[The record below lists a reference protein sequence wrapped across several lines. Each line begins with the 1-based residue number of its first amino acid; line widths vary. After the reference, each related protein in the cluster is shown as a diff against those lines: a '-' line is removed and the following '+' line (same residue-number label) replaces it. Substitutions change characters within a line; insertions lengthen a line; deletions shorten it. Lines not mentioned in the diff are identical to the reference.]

1 MVGLIK
7 TISIKILHH
16 REPGKMNKLRFILF
30 LILWFCLLSHPSWAK
45 KVYVTDTLK
54 VTLRTGPSIE
64 NKIIAMLPSGQSLE
78 VIKTQ
83 GDWNLVRLVK
93 KDGTNKEGW
102 VLRRYLVSHLLWE
115 IRAKS
120 LKRENAQLKEKISSL
135 EKQFKDNMDNY
146 LKLNGAYKTSQGT
159 VQKLTKEKHE
169 LISSER
175 EKIFTIVGLS
185 LLFGLVVG
193 LIIGRRKKRHRSSL
207 YY

>member
-1 MVGLIK
+1 
-7 TISIKILHH
+7 
-16 REPGKMNKLRFILF
+16 MNKVRFILF
-30 LILWFCLLSHPSWAK
+30 FILWFCLLSHPSWAK

-54 VTLRTGPSIE
+54 ITLRTGPGLE
-64 NKIIAMLPSGQSLE
+64 NKVIAMLPSGQSLE

-93 KDGTNKEGW
+93 SDGENKEGW
-102 VLRRYLVSHLLWE
+102 VLRRYLVSDLPWE

-120 LKRENAQLKEKISSL
+120 LTRENAQLKEKISGL
-135 EKQFKDNMDNY
+135 EKQFKDKTDNY
-146 LKLNGAYKTSQGT
+146 LKLNGAYKTAQGT

-175 EKIFTIVGLS
+175 ENLFTIVGLS
-185 LLFGLVVG
+185 LLSGLVVG
-193 LIIGRRKKRHRSSL
+193 LIIRRKKKHRSSL

>member
-1 MVGLIK
+1 
-7 TISIKILHH
+7 
-16 REPGKMNKLRFILF
+16 MNKLRFILF

-54 VTLRTGPSIE
+54 ITLRTGPSIE

-93 KDGTNKEGW
+93 KDGKNKEGW
-102 VLRRYLVSHLLWE
+102 VLRRYLVSHLPWE
-115 IRAKS
+115 IQAKS

-135 EKQFKDNMDNY
+135 EKQFKDKMDNY
-146 LKLNGAYKTSQGT
+146 LKLNGAYKTAQGT

-175 EKIFTIVGLS
+175 KKIFTIVGLS

>member
-1 MVGLIK
+1 
-7 TISIKILHH
+7 
-16 REPGKMNKLRFILF
+16 MNKVRSILF

-54 VTLRTGPSIE
+54 ITLRTGPGIE
-64 NKIIAMLPSGQSLE
+64 NKVIAMLPSGQSLE

-93 KDGTNKEGW
+93 RDGKNKEGW
-102 VLRRYLVSHLLWE
+102 VLRRYLVSHLPWE

-120 LKRENAQLKEKISSL
+120 LKRENVQLKEKISSL
-135 EKQFKDNMDNY
+135 EKQFKDKTENY
-146 LKLNGAYKTSQGT
+146 LKLNGAYKTAQGT
-159 VQKLTKEKHE
+159 VKKLTKEKHE

-175 EKIFTIVGLS
+175 ENLFTIVGLS
-185 LLFGLVVG
+185 LLSGLVVG
-193 LIIGRRKKRHRSSL
+193 LIIRRKKKHRSSL